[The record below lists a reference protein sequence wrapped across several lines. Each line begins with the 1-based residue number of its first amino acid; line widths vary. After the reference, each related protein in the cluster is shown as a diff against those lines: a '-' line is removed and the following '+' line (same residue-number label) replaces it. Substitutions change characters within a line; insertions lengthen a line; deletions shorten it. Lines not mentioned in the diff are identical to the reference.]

1 MVCVSSRHRGGC
13 IYSPGSERLAP
24 VAVFPLPEKVAANLL
39 FYLPSLIRDFL
50 GSECKS
56 LKQES
61 MLFKKHK
68 IIYYS
73 IFVPPKVPTPWLLCS
88 VAPGNKM

>member
-1 MVCVSSRHRGGC
+1 MVLVSSHHRGGY
-13 IYSPGSERLAP
+13 IYSPGSERLVP
-24 VAVFPLPEKVAANLL
+24 VAVFPLPKKVAANLL

-56 LKQES
+56 LKQEP

-73 IFVPPKVPTPWLLCS
+73 IFVPTKVPTPQLLFS